1 MKTLL
6 IAFAL
11 LLLSA
16 CAKEPESTKQ
26 VGISFQVDK
35 LFTHENCTLYR
46 FTDMGYPRYYAK
58 CEKEATVSWE
68 VCRSVSQ
75 EKSTRTECTPHS
87 TVVTHETKKDPS

>member
-26 VGISFQVDK
+26 AGISFQVDK

-68 VCRSVSQ
+68 TGGRNNQRDVVS
-75 EKSTRTECTPHS
+75 SSHPN
-87 TVVTHETKKDPS
+87 

>member
-26 VGISFQVDK
+26 AGIAFQVDK
-35 LFTHENCTLYR
+35 LFTHEDCTLYR
-46 FTDMGYPRYYAK
+46 FSDMGYPRYYAK
-58 CEKEATVSWE
+58 CEKEATVSLE
-68 VCRSVSQ
+68 TGDENKYRHVVS
-75 EKSTRTECTPHS
+75 SSHP
-87 TVVTHETKKDPS
+87 D